1 MEDTIT
7 RKEHEEFARRMD
19 AENARLGKRVSLLE
33 DNVRQINQL
42 TVSVE
47 RMAVNMENMLAEQKK
62 LSERMESIEKE
73 PAETS
78 KQIKMAI
85 ITSII
90 SAVVGAI
97 VGAVLVLL

>member
-1 MEDTIT
+1 M
-7 RKEHEEFARRMD
+7 
-19 AENARLGKRVSLLE
+19 
-33 DNVRQINQL
+33 
-42 TVSVE
+42 
-47 RMAVNMENMLAEQKK
+47 AEQKK